1 MGRMRLTMAGRRLYG
16 IGHAGAWLASP
27 ADRGAGPH
35 GAAAGTCPGED
46 REDMQGP
53 SRFRLEIRHLWAKLS
68 GRRARAQARAKVAF
82 KQALAGLTAADVAI
96 DLGANAG
103 EFTRPMAETGAQVYA
118 FEPDPHALKMLEK
131 SVAAF
136 ANVTIVPAAAG
147 TADGT
152 AQLYRS
158 TRFAREPDRR
168 SKSSSLLPQK
178 RNVSVAASVQIETRD
193 LIAFLTGLDQDI
205 ALIKMDIEGAEVA
218 LMEALLAAPV
228 AARIGDIFI
237 ETHERALPHLAA
249 RTEALRSAGN
259 GRIAGRL
266 NWDWH

>member
-1 MGRMRLTMAGRRLYG
+1 MGRMSQTMTGRRPGG
-16 IGHAGAWLASP
+16 IGHAGAIPASP

-35 GAAAGTCPGED
+35 DAAEGMGPGQDHED
-46 REDMQGP
+46 TQPP
-53 SRFRLEIRHLWAKLS
+53 SRFRLEIRHLWAKLT
-68 GRRARAQARAKVAF
+68 GRRARAQARAKAAF
-82 KQALAGLTAADVAI
+82 QKVLDGLTPADIAI

-118 FEPDPHALKMLEK
+118 FEPDPHALRMLEK
-131 SVAAF
+131 SVEAF

-158 TRFAREPDRR
+158 TKFEREPDRR

-178 RNVSVAASVQIETRD
+178 RNVSAGASVQIETRD
-193 LIAFLTGLDQDI
+193 LVAFLTGLDQDI

-237 ETHERALPHLAA
+237 ETHERSLPHLAA
-249 RTEALRSAGN
+249 RTAALRSASS
-259 GRIAGRL
+259 GRIAGRI